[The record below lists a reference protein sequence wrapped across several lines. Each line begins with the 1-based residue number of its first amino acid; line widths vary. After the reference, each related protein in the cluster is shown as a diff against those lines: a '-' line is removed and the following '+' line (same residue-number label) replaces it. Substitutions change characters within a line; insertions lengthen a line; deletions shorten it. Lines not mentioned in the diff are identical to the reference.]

1 VPASLLGHP
10 AQRRRYGAV
19 KAAGSALRV
28 LVVDDQAVVRIGFS
42 AMLAAQEDMEVAG
55 LATNGREAVRL
66 ASETRPDVVLM
77 DVRMPV
83 VGGIEATRLLHD
95 APNPPKVLIL
105 TTFDLDEYVYAALR
119 AGASGFL
126 LKDAEPQEILEAIRI
141 VGAGDALLAP
151 ATTRRLIAEF
161 AARPVLSPPPELQ
174 ALTPRE
180 REILLLVAK
189 GMANAEIARSLS
201 LAEQTVKSHVS
212 AILSKLRLRD
222 RVQAVILAY
231 ESGLVV
237 PGSPAR

>member
-1 VPASLLGHP
+1 VN
-10 AQRRRYGAV
+10 
-19 KAAGSALRV
+19 AAGSALRV
-28 LVVDDQAVVRIGFS
+28 LVADDQAVVRMGFG

-55 LATNGREAVRL
+55 LAPNGREAIRL
-66 ASETRPDVVLM
+66 AGETRPDVVLM

-83 VGGIEATRLLHD
+83 VGGIEATKLLNE
-95 APNPPKVLIL
+95 APSPPKVLIL

-126 LKDAEPQEILEAIRI
+126 LKDAEPEEILKAIR
-141 VGAGDALLAP
+141 VVAAGDAMLAP
-151 ATTRRLIAEF
+151 ATTRRLITEF

-180 REILLLVAK
+180 REILLLVAG

-201 LAEQTVKSHVS
+201 LAEQTVKTHVS

-222 RVQAVILAY
+222 RVQAVILTY